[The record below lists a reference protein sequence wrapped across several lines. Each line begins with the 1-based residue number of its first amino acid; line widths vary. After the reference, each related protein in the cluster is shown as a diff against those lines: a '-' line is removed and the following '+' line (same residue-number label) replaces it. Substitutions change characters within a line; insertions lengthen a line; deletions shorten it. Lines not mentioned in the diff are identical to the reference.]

1 MLTDTTCKN
10 AKAKDKPYKLADE
23 KGMFLLVNPNGSK
36 YFRLKYRIDGKEKL
50 LALGIYPEIS
60 LKQARDK
67 RDEARSQLA
76 DSIDP
81 NENRKA
87 IKLARADS
95 AANSFEVLAREWF
108 ERNMTDKSDSHKK
121 RIISGLKRDIFPYI
135 GSKPV
140 LDIKAVELL
149 AVLRKIE
156 ERAIETAHRMLW
168 TCGAVFRYAITT
180 GRLDADITQ
189 ALRGSLKPVNG
200 GHFSA
205 ITNPKE
211 LGALLLR
218 AIDSYSGSLLVKKAL
233 KIAPR
238 IFVRP
243 IELRGMEWSQIDFE
257 TKEWRYLVT
266 KTNVQHIVPLANQV
280 INAIQELQLITGHG
294 RFVFPSDVPRMDR
307 AVCPTRG
314 VTCGITT
321 YGV

>member
-108 ERNMTDKSDSHKK
+108 ERNMTDKSDRHKK
-121 RIISGLKRDIFPYI
+121 RIIQ
-135 GSKPV
+135 
-140 LDIKAVELL
+140 
-149 AVLRKIE
+149 
-156 ERAIETAHRMLW
+156 W
-168 TCGAVFRYAITT
+168 T
-180 GRLDADITQ
+180 
-189 ALRGSLKPVNG
+189 
-200 GHFSA
+200 
-205 ITNPKE
+205 
-211 LGALLLR
+211 
-218 AIDSYSGSLLVKKAL
+218 
-233 KIAPR
+233 
-238 IFVRP
+238 
-243 IELRGMEWSQIDFE
+243 
-257 TKEWRYLVT
+257 
-266 KTNVQHIVPLANQV
+266 
-280 INAIQELQLITGHG
+280 
-294 RFVFPSDVPRMDR
+294 
-307 AVCPTRG
+307 
-314 VTCGITT
+314 
-321 YGV
+321 